1 MVFSAPIFVFL
12 FLPLG
17 LLLHAI
23 LPKGARNLMLL
34 AGSLL
39 FFYWGEQVY
48 TLLMLVSIGA
58 NWAFGAWVHKVRER
72 PNAAKR
78 VIAYAV
84 ILNLALLGFFKYA
97 DFVGDTLSTLLIAFG
112 VLDAPLPPPGA
123 LFGTSAFA
131 RDYILTATG
140 DVRLPIGISFF
151 TFQAMSYVI
160 DVYRK
165 EGEVQKNPFDFAL
178 YVTFFPQLIAGPIVR
193 YRDVDQQIKQRFVD
207 RAKFAY
213 GVQRFIV
220 GLSKKALIG
229 DTLALPADQIFA
241 LAAPE
246 RSFELAWLGI
256 ICYALHLYFDFS
268 GYSDM
273 AIGMGKMFGFDF
285 LENFDYP
292 FISRS
297 VTEFWRRWH
306 ISLST
311 WFRDYVYLPL
321 GGNRKGTARTYF
333 NLVAIFALCGMWH
346 GAGWNYL
353 IFGLFQGVFLV
364 AERLFFTERVPDRGW
379 WRHAYVLLVFV
390 VTWVIFK
397 AANMTA
403 ALEYIGALFGAGD
416 FTNPARPALM
426 YLDPLVATMIVVGVA
441 ASIPW
446 VPTLAKAKER
456 WRAAGERRGLVTF
469 LDWGSSFAL
478 LALFVLSAMQITA
491 STYSPFVYFRF

>member
-1 MVFSAPIFVFL
+1 VVFSSPIFVFL

-17 LLLHAI
+17 LLLHAA
-23 LPKGARNLMLL
+23 LPKKLRNGMLL
-34 AGSLL
+34 VGSLL

-48 TLLMLVSIGA
+48 TLLMLFSIGA
-58 NWAFGAWVHKVRER
+58 NWAFGGWVHRVRER
-72 PNAAKR
+72 PDAAKR
-78 VIAYAV
+78 VIACAV
-84 ILNLALLGFFKYA
+84 IVNLALLGFFKYA
-97 DFVGDTLSTLLIAFG
+97 DFVGENLSALLMWSNLRDG
-112 VLDAPLPPPGA
+112 PLPQPGA
-123 LFGTSAFA
+123 LFGSSAFV
-131 RDYILTATG
+131 REYVLTPSG
-140 DVRLPIGISFF
+140 GVRLPIGISFF

-193 YRDVDQQIKQRFVD
+193 YRDVDQQIQHRHVD
-207 RAKFAY
+207 RAKFAL
-213 GVQRFIV
+213 GVRRFIV
-220 GLSKKALIG
+220 GLAKKALIG
-229 DTLALPADQIFA
+229 DTLALPADQIFG

-246 RSFELAWLGI
+246 RSVELAWLGI
-256 ICYALHLYFDFS
+256 VCYALHLYFDFS

-292 FISRS
+292 FVSRS

-333 NLVAIFALCGMWH
+333 NLIAIFALCGMWH

-353 IFGLFQGVFLV
+353 VFGLFQGLFLV
-364 AERLFFTERVPDRGW
+364 IERLFFENRLPDRGW
-379 WRHAYVLLVFV
+379 WRHVYVLLVFV
-390 VTWVIFK
+390 VTWVVFR
-397 AANMTA
+397 AANMTE
-403 ALEYIGALFGAGD
+403 ALEYIGALFGGAELA
-416 FTNPARPALM
+416 NPARPLSM
-426 YLDPLVATMIVVGVA
+426 YANPLVITMLVVGIA

-446 VPTLAKAKER
+446 APALGRAKGRWCER
-456 WRAAGERRGLVTF
+456 GERTALVAW
-469 LDWGSSFAL
+469 LDWGGTIGL
-478 LALFVLSAMQITA
+478 LTVFVISAMQITA

>member
-1 MVFSAPIFVFL
+1 MVFSSPIFVFL

-17 LLLHAI
+17 LLLHAV

-58 NWAFGAWVHKVRER
+58 NWAFGAWVHRVRDDAR
-72 PNAAKR
+72 SAKR

-84 ILNLALLGFFKYA
+84 IVNLALLGFFKYA
-97 DFVGDTLSTLLIAFG
+97 DFVGETLSTLLMALG
-112 VLDAPLPPPGA
+112 ALDAPLPRPGS

-165 EGEVQKNPFDFAL
+165 EGEVQRNPFDFAL
-178 YVTFFPQLIAGPIVR
+178 YVAFFPQLIAGPIVR
-193 YRDVDQQIKQRFVD
+193 YRDVDQQIKERFVD
-207 RAKFAY
+207 RAKFAL
-213 GVQRFIV
+213 GIRRFVV
-220 GLSKKALIG
+220 GLAKKALIA
-229 DTLALPADQIFA
+229 DTLALPADKIFA
-241 LAAPE
+241 LLPAE
-246 RSFELAWLGI
+246 RSVELAWLGI
-256 ICYALHLYFDFS
+256 VCYALHLYFDFS

-297 VTEFWRRWH
+297 VTEFWKRWH

-353 IFGLFQGVFLV
+353 IFGLFQGLFLV
-364 AERLFFTERVPDRGW
+364 AERLFFTDRTSGGGW
-379 WRHAYVLLVFV
+379 WRHVYVLLVFV
-390 VTWVIFK
+390 VTWVIFRS
-397 AANMTA
+397 ANMTA
-403 ALEYIGALFGAGD
+403 ALEYIGALFGG
-416 FTNPARPALM
+416 TELVNPARPAAM
-426 YLDPLVATMIVVGVA
+426 YLNPLVATMLVVGVA
-441 ASIPW
+441 GSIPW
-446 VPTLAKAKER
+446 IPALAAAKQR
-456 WRAAGERRGLVTF
+456 WAAAGERRSLVAF
-469 LDWGSSFAL
+469 LDWGSTFAL